1 MVWTNLKL
9 IQRMQ
14 ADTDCI
20 LLKVLSY
27 LTLSPGKLLQNPRK
41 SFSSVA
47 ASIPLLLAM
56 VRVSPKLSDN
66 NGLDKHSY
74 YGTLFFYNKVIVVNS
89 CSDIPSSSGEHFF

>member
-1 MVWTNLKL
+1 MKMMHSRLWT
-9 IQRMQ
+9 R
-14 ADTDCI
+14 CI
-20 LLKVLSY
+20 NYTHTYAQLTLSY

-66 NGLDKHSY
+66 NGLDKPAVLEDNNRETVIDL
-74 YGTLFFYNKVIVVNS
+74 TLKLLAKVNQ
-89 CSDIPSSSGEHFF
+89 G